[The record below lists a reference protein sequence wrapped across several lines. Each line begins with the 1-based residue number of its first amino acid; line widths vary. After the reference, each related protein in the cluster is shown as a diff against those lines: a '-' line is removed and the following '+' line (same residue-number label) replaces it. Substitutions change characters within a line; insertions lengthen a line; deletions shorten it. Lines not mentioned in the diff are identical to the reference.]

1 LTIGT
6 YKTVN
11 PHPSRSEIFQKHLAG
26 VDFSQFAW
34 QMKTHFQTSEGEGN
48 ELSFLFQ

>member
-6 YKTVN
+6 YQTVT
-11 PHPSRSEIFQKHLAG
+11 LAG